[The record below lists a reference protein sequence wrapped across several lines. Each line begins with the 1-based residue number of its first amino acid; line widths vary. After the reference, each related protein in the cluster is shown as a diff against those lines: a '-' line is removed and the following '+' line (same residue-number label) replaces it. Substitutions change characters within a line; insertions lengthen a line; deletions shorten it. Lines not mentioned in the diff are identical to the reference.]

1 MKFLCDQMLGSLAKW
16 LRVFGFDTYY
26 ANRKIKDSELI
37 KIAKTENRVL
47 ITRDKELIFDA
58 KRENLQVIK
67 IESKDLDEQIKK
79 VLFCFKPDPKKHF
92 TRCILCN
99 SLLEDMNEDKVKN
112 KIPETIL
119 EKNEKFL
126 YCKKCDK
133 TYWQGTHYKKML
145 SKIKQLKN

>member
-26 ANRKIKDSELI
+26 ANRIIKDSELI

-79 VLFCFKPDPKKHF
+79 VLSCFKPYSKKHF
-92 TRCILCN
+92 TRCIVCN
-99 SLLEDMNEDKVKN
+99 SLLEDTQKDKVKN
-112 KIPETIL
+112 KIPEKIL

-126 YCKKCDK
+126 YCEKCDK
-133 TYWQGTHYKKML
+133 TYWQGTHYEKML